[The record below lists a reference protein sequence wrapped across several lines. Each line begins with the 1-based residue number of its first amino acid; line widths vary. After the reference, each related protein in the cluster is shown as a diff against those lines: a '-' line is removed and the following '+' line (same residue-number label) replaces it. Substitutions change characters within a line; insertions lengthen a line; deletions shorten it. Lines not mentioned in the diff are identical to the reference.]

1 MCVLLCPVMEVFF
14 TTIILL
20 TLYCKTHSGLL
31 YCRVCTTY
39 GQQGA
44 LPNGDR
50 RGVPNEYDDEIGVKI
65 KLKLVCIFLFGIIE
79 KIG

>member
-1 MCVLLCPVMEVFF
+1 MEVFF

-50 RGVPNEYDDEIGVKI
+50 GGVPNEYDDGIGVKI
-65 KLKLVCIFLFGIIE
+65 KLKVVVYLSAWNKR